1 MACAAAG
8 PGCVTAVES
17 ALGIGAGANTTCGG
31 DMCASEAQD
40 AVATGDRIVTV
51 IGRYDANEKLAKS
64 IGANWL
70 NIQNDVWEAMS
81 TAERW
86 ARNKQWLQEA
96 VIRGDV
102 FRLASPLKEAL
113 PGSWYAQELGYLFEL
128 GYTVTANQQY
138 LISPILVP

>member
-1 MACAAAG
+1 M
-8 PGCVTAVES
+8 
-17 ALGIGAGANTTCGG
+17 
-31 DMCASEAQD
+31 
-40 AVATGDRIVTV
+40 TV